1 MATKKWFRLAAVV
14 AAIGGAVGYVLTKAK
29 ENPEKAAE
37 LYEGVKETAKES
49 PEKAAALYDAAK
61 DMLQR
66 GNGGNAE
73 ADAERET
80 VAS

>member
-1 MATKKWFRLAAVV
+1 MA
-14 AAIGGAVGYVLTKAK
+14 YVLTKVK

-37 LYEGVKETAKES
+37 VYEGVKETAKES

-66 GNGGNAE
+66 GNGGTE

>member
-1 MATKKWFRLAAVV
+1 MARKKWFRLAAVV
-14 AAIGGAVGYVLTKAK
+14 AAIGGAMAYVLTKVK

-37 LYEGVKETAKES
+37 VYEGVKETAKES

>member
-1 MATKKWFRLAAVV
+1 MARKKWFRLAAVV
-14 AAIGGAVGYVLTKAK
+14 AAIGGAMAYVLTKVK
-29 ENPEKAAE
+29 ENPEKAAKV
-37 LYEGVKETAKES
+37 YEGVKETAKES

-73 ADAERET
+73 ADAAKVT

>member
-1 MATKKWFRLAAVV
+1 MAMKKWFWLAAVV
-14 AAIGGAVGYVLTKAK
+14 AAIGGAMAYVMTKAK

-49 PEKAAALYDAAK
+49 PEKAAAFYDAAK
-61 DMLQR
+61 DILQR

-73 ADAERET
+73 ADAGKET